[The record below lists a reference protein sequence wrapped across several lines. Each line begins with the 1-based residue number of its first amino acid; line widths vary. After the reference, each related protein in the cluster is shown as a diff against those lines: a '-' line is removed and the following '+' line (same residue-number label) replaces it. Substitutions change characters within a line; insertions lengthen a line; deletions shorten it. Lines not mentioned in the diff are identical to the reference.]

1 MELGYAEGPET
12 FRMVRKVMLMKVIRI
27 KGRNRID
34 AKKRLL
40 DYYMG
45 HRQELG
51 LSMKD
56 FCKHCIIDPIG
67 KNIIFRG
74 D

>member
-1 MELGYAEGPET
+1 
-12 FRMVRKVMLMKVIRI
+12 MKVVRI
-27 KGRNRID
+27 KGKNRID

-40 DYYMG
+40 DYYIN

-56 FCKHCIIDPIG
+56 FCNHCIIDPIG
-67 KNIIFRG
+67 KKIIYRG